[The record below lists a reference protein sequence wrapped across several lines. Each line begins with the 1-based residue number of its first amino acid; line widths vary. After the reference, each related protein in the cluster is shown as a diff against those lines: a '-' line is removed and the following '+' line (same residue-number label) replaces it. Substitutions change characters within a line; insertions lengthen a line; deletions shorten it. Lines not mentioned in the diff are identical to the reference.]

1 MTIKL
6 YKMTSPD
13 NYINKVLTNEK
24 TVTGDIKNIMD
35 VLAPE
40 IIFAEDIS
48 KYNYCYIPEFSRYY
62 FIVGINAQQFF
73 GIKCEVDVLYTFRDF
88 IKNQYAIIKRNTK
101 YRNDYLADVNQ
112 KEKAYSLVKTKLFDG
127 ALSDMNYYL
136 TVLGG

>member
-1 MTIKL
+1 MIIKL

-13 NYINKVLTNEK
+13 NCVNKVLTDEK
-24 TVTGDIKNIMD
+24 TVTGDIKNVMD

-48 KYNYCYIPEFSRYY
+48 EYNYCYIPEFSRYY

-88 IKNQYAIIKRNTK
+88 IKNQQAIIKRNTN
-101 YRNDYLADVNQ
+101 YRNDYLADLTQ
-112 KEKAYSLVKTKLFDG
+112 KE
-127 ALSDMNYYL
+127 
-136 TVLGG
+136 